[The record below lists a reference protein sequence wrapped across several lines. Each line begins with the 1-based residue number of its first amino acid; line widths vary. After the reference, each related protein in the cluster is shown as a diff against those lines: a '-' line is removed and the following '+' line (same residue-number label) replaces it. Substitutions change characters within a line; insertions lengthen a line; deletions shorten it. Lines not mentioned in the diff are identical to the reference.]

1 MKSSIIDARLGS
13 KYASDKYASGSLFFP
28 MQNQSS
34 GGVLYIEKV
43 FLEILQNSQENT
55 CARKSFLMK
64 LHA

>member
-13 KYASDKYASGSLFFP
+13 KYASDKYASDLYFP

-55 CARKSFLMK
+55 CARESFLMK